1 MIKKQIKIYSSN
13 DSVDEA
19 KKELERLKLNSK
31 EEPSDSANAMDI
43 IKLAS
48 LDEITRLL
56 KKLDKSKIDISDD
69 KRSKIASHIENLA
82 KDASKKR
89 VRIFRRKAELQKIFK
104 ESQIDD
110 IFKKFE

>member
-1 MIKKQIKIYSSN
+1 MIEKHIRTYPDH

-19 KKELERLKLNSK
+19 KKELERLSLESK

-82 KDASKKR
+82 KESSKKR
-89 VRIFRRKAELQKIFK
+89 VRTFRRKAELQKIFK
-104 ESQIDD
+104 ESQIDE